1 MIGAA
6 RLDKA
11 RGGPAI
17 ALIAAR
23 LGRTRARTSSGTATK
38 RIDWSQ
44 ALDPG
49 DPLGVELPPIHG
61 SWTWERISWDE
72 QELRRAR
79 QHTGGWQFSQILH
92 GEQAALITTAR
103 IVESVPDMD
112 SKFSAATQTMGW
124 SATVRAHQRA

>member
-23 LGRTRARTSSGTATK
+23 LGRPGARTSSGTATK

-49 DPLGVELPPIHG
+49 DPLGVELRPIHG
-61 SWTWERISWDE
+61 SRTWERISRDE
-72 QELRRAR
+72 QELRRAACTR
-79 QHTGGWQFSQILH
+79 PAGNSASSCT
-92 GEQAALITTAR
+92 EQAALITTAR